1 MCEVLWNKII
11 HFVMGI
17 SLWIVG
23 KIAFF
28 QKDTWSLVLAAFL
41 LSIFLVECFLFL
53 FVCFF
58 VPFFFN
64 TISPFQNKGGRKT
77 SKRIERSPIWVNF
90 LCPHFSSCSVDKTAQ

>member
-1 MCEVLWNKII
+1 MCEVLWNKIN

-58 VPFFFN
+58 VPFFLIQSRHFR
-64 TISPFQNKGGRKT
+64 TRGGEKNQQEDREK
-77 SKRIERSPIWVNF
+77 SH
-90 LCPHFSSCSVDKTAQ
+90 LG